1 MTKKNLNILQSES
14 GVAILMV
21 MGVIAILSFI
31 LAEFTFDTKLNQIR
45 IYNQQDKA
53 QARLSAEAGL
63 NFALARLRLYQEGR
77 NRIEKDENIKK
88 MFSPDKLE
96 SFLNSPFAYPLPT
109 TGKED
114 VIKRT
119 AINDFQ
125 KDSLLKGNFIIS
137 VNKVSGFLNPNAL
150 RIRPKKASSSTQN
163 EDAANAGNN
172 NNENSENP
180 DEDGQKSDGKST
192 TSTPIHVIIEKKIEE
207 TLQRIIEDKNKADD
221 TFNAKYANTNVKDL
235 VKELKYFVND
245 KNKMGDVD
253 VGDLENK
260 FQQKGITP
268 KHAPMASI
276 DEFYLLPSWDD
287 EIIKLVKDRFSVHEV
302 GVIGINE
309 LTIEDLKVLF
319 PSITAPQIEE
329 FFKSRDGDKEKGLE
343 GKQFENEEDFKNR
356 LVNELRI
363 VSAEDYDNLAKE
375 LKSAQMRFD
384 TAGKLYKVVSTG
396 TVNITE
402 YKIVAFVDLP
412 IKEAKPKKD
421 NSQNNNNNTNQNN
434 QENQNANQE
443 ANGEANSEEN
453 PQGNTDK
460 EKGEQK
466 PQPLELLPPRV
477 VEIRLE

>member
-1 MTKKNLNILQSES
+1 MINIKNNIVKNEN

-45 IYNQQDKA
+45 VYNQQDKA

-96 SFLNSPFAYPLPT
+96 SFLNFPFSYPLPT

-125 KDSLLKGNFIIS
+125 KNTLLKGSFIVS
-137 VNKVSGFLNPNAL
+137 VNKLSGFLNPNAL
-150 RIRPKKASSSTQN
+150 RIRPKKTTTNQN
-163 EDAANAGNN
+163 EDAANSGIDQNN
-172 NNENSENP
+172 NQDSSSNNDSNS
-180 DEDGQKSDGKST
+180 DDGKSDNNSKK
-192 TSTPIHVIIEKKIEE
+192 STPIHVIIEKKIEE
-207 TLQRIIEDKNKADD
+207 TLQRIIEDKNKSDD
-221 TFNAKYANTNVKDL
+221 YFNAKYANTDIKML

-245 KNKMGDVD
+245 KNKLSDVD

-268 KHAPMASI
+268 KHGPMASI
-276 DEFYLLPSWDD
+276 DELYLLPSWED
-287 EIIKLVKDRFSVHEV
+287 EIINLVKDRFSVHEV

-309 LTIEDLKVLF
+309 LTIEDLKTLF

-329 FFKSRDGDKEKGLE
+329 FFKSRDGDKEKSLE

-363 VSAEDYDNLAKE
+363 VTSEDYDNLVQE

-384 TAGKLYKVVSTG
+384 TAGKLYKVISSG
-396 TVNITE
+396 KVNNTE
-402 YKIVAFVDLP
+402 YKIVAFIDLP
-412 IKEAKPKKD
+412 IKEPKVVAKNNGQNANNQDSTNQANKTD
-421 NSQNNNNNTNQNN
+421 QNENSQNNPDSNK
-434 QENQNANQE
+434 
-443 ANGEANSEEN
+443 NS
-453 PQGNTDK
+453 DK
-460 EKGEQK
+460 SDQK
-466 PQPLELLPPRV
+466 TQPLELLPPRL

>member
-1 MTKKNLNILQSES
+1 MKDNKFSILKSES

-53 QARLSAEAGL
+53 QARLAAESGL

-96 SFLNSPFAYPLPT
+96 SFLNSPFAYPLPA

-137 VNKVSGFLNPNAL
+137 VNKISGFLNPNAL
-150 RIRPKKASSSTQN
+150 RIRAKTKSTTDQN
-163 EDAANAGNN
+163 QDAANSGLDADENN
-172 NNENSENP
+172 DNSSANS
-180 DEDGQKSDGKST
+180 KA
-192 TSTPIHVIIEKKIEE
+192 STPIHVIIEKKIEE
-207 TLQRIIEDKNKADD
+207 TLQRIIEDKNKSDD
-221 TFNAKYANTNVKDL
+221 VFNAKFASVNVKDL
-235 VKELKYFVND
+235 VKELKYFVNE
-245 KNKMGDVD
+245 KNKMSDVD

-260 FQQKGITP
+260 FQQKGISP
-268 KHAPMASI
+268 KHAPMSSI
-276 DEFYLLPSWDD
+276 EEFYLLPSWDD
-287 EIIKLVKDRFSVHEV
+287 EIIDLVKERFSVHEV

-319 PSITAPQIEE
+319 PSITPPQIEE

-343 GKQFENEEDFKNR
+343 GKQFDNEEDFKSR

-363 VSAEDYDNLAKE
+363 LSAEDYDKLTKE

-384 TAGKLYKVVSTG
+384 TAGKLYKVISTG
-396 TVNITE
+396 TVNSTE
-402 YKIVAFVDLP
+402 YKIVAYIDLP
-412 IKEAKPKKD
+412 IKEAKPTKNNAANNSPEKDQTNNQNSEGSNQDSTDDQDSNNKNGGDPKKD
-421 NSQNNNNNTNQNN
+421 
-434 QENQNANQE
+434 
-443 ANGEANSEEN
+443 
-453 PQGNTDK
+453 
-460 EKGEQK
+460 EQK